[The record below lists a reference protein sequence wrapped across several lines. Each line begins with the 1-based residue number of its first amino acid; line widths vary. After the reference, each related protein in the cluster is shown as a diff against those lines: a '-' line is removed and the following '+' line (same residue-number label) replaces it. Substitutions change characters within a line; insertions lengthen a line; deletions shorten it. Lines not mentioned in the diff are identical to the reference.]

1 MKTRIAVPAKTRPA
15 IARPEQNQ
23 ISHGSRFAQ
32 AAFTGPMPGVEQN
45 GEAFAVDWQLPDPLA
60 VEDGRP
66 VQNGRE
72 RIVALGTPV
81 DDIHLQAEHVE
92 ITGDTLH
99 FNTGGRRLAV
109 RCAGKPSR
117 WGEKGHAATDLVP
130 FAAVPGARVVSGGGL
145 LAQPSN
151 SRNKTS
157 RDRRIVAIHPTED

>member
-1 MKTRIAVPAKTRPA
+1 MKTRTAVPARVRPA
-15 IARPEQNQ
+15 RARPEQDE
-23 ISHGSRFAQ
+23 ISQRSRFAETPL
-32 AAFTGPMPGVEQN
+32 ARTVAGVYQN
-45 GEAFAVDWQLPDPLA
+45 GDAFAVDWQLPDPLA
-60 VEDGRP
+60 VEGSTP
-66 VQNGRE
+66 VRNGRD
-72 RIVALGTPV
+72 RIITLGTPA
-81 DDIHLQAEHVE
+81 DDIHLHAEDVE